1 MTRSYNRE
9 LRVQVIKV
17 SEDSSHGQQIG
28 VDLIYDIAFEY
39 LVVAGRQQQPQDW
52 GKLLLTQFADYV
64 VVCMCIHVYIRGKTR
79 HS

>member
-1 MTRSYNRE
+1 MFWE
-9 LRVQVIKV
+9 KGKVINPFF
-17 SEDSSHGQQIG
+17 G
-28 VDLIYDIAFEY
+28 VDLIYDIALEY
-39 LVVAGRQQQPQDW
+39 LVVAGKQQQPQDW